1 MKAENSRGVSYIF
14 GADVVGKFLAAT
26 NLDLVV
32 RAHQV
37 VENGY
42 EFFADRQMVT
52 VFSAP
57 NYMGEFDNAGGIL
70 VVDETKTCSF
80 KILKPDGPP
89 LDASV
94 FTPLWAPKADIAGP
108 PEPME
113 PTEELSTETPGACE
127 AN

>member
-1 MKAENSRGVSYIF
+1 
-14 GADVVGKFLAAT
+14 
-26 NLDLVV
+26 
-32 RAHQV
+32 
-37 VENGY
+37 
-42 EFFADRQMVT
+42 MVT

-108 PEPME
+108 PEPTE
-113 PTEELSTETPGACE
+113 PTEELSQMSISAAAPADAGKATRLPHSPTAL
-127 AN
+127 